1 MEPTEAQGS
10 WGGSQ
15 SLPRDPGFRLREAL
29 IQPVCVCSSI
39 QLPCLFLTPHPQA
52 KSGKQLSADGVYGT
66 PTVSTGMGP
75 RNRNKLHT
83 WPWTC
88 SGWLCGLLFCLERWF
103 HLHSPEIGACSSFSL
118 W

>member
-10 WGGSQ
+10 WGGLQTESSQ
-15 SLPRDPGFRLREAL
+15 GPRLLPQGDANTACL
-29 IQPVCVCSSI
+29 CSSI

-88 SGWLCGLLFCLERWF
+88 SGLLCGLLFCLERWF